1 MYWDEALDLELET
14 IQDICSKLDI
24 DFEFVLDQSGSI
36 SLANWQ
42 RMLDIIAEV
51 YFFHSKLFIKTL
63 Y

>member
-14 IQDICSKLDI
+14 IQDNCSKLDI

-51 YFFHSKLFIKTL
+51 YFFRSKFFIKTL